1 MQVFDQALIF
11 KRVVELGSMAAVAR
25 ELSLSPS
32 VVSKRIAQLEQQL
45 AVQLLR
51 RTTRRISLT
60 EAGELFYKQLGQV
73 SGQWQSLLDETAS
86 LGQQAKGRLLIA
98 APQPVLS
105 RVLLPLVAQ
114 FQLAYPLV
122 EVALQNVLYHQMPLA
137 AADITIGR
145 RLENLDSGAM
155 VGTRLCNYQNALFA
169 APNYL
174 KDKGMPTKM
183 ADLTSHACL
192 SYGIGQHSA
201 QWHFEK
207 GSVTVS
213 GPICS
218 DNTEVIIN
226 AAVLAQGIA
235 YVPKMI
241 IKQELEREQLVAVL
255 ENLKS
260 NDFEMWGYYQKM
272 DYVPLKLRVFIDFI
286 KQYFM
291 QPTEFKK

>member
-105 RVLLPLVAQ
+105 RVLLPIVAQ

-145 RLENLDSGAM
+145 QLENLDSGAM
-155 VGTRLCNYQNALFA
+155 VGTRLCSYQNSLFA
-169 APNYL
+169 SDDYL
-174 KDKGMPTKM
+174 SKNGQPQQIE
-183 ADLTSHACL
+183 DLKEHSCL
-192 SYGIGQHSA
+192 PYGVNQ
-201 QWHFEK
+201 QNLEWHFK
-207 GSVTVS
+207 QGSVGIS

-226 AAVLAQGIA
+226 AAVLGLGIA
-235 YVPKMI
+235 YVPEMI
-241 IKQELEREQLVAVL
+241 ISQELIRGELKPVL
-255 ENLKS
+255 SDVHS

-272 DYVPLKLRVFIDFI
+272 EYVPLKLRVFIDFI
-286 KQYFM
+286 KKHFS
-291 QPTEFKK
+291 

>member
-1 MQVFDQALIF
+1 MQVFDQALLF

-60 EAGELFYKQLGQV
+60 EAGQVFYQQLGQI

-86 LGQQAKGRLLIA
+86 LGKQAKGCLLIA

-105 RVLLPLVAQ
+105 RVLMPLVAQ
-114 FQLAYPLV
+114 FRLAYPLI
-122 EVALQNVLYHQMPLA
+122 EVALQNVFYDQIPLA

-145 RLENLDSGAM
+145 KLEKFDGAAV
-155 VGTRLCNYQNALFA
+155 VGTRLCSYQNSLFA
-169 APNYL
+169 CSDYL
-174 KDKGMPTKM
+174 TLKGVPKTLE
-183 ADLTSHACL
+183 DLAGHDCL
-192 SYGIGQHSA
+192 PYGINKQDIEWQFKQG
-201 QWHFEK
+201 K
-207 GSVTVS
+207 VGVS

-226 AAVLAQGIA
+226 AAVLGQGIA
-235 YVPKMI
+235 YVPEMI
-241 IKQELEREQLVAVL
+241 IGQELNRGQLVPVL
-255 ENLKS
+255 NEMQS
-260 NDFEMWGYYQKM
+260 DEFEMWGYYQKM
-272 DYVPLKLRVFIDFI
+272 EYVPLKLRVFIDFI
-286 KQYFM
+286 KSHFL
-291 QPTEFKK
+291 